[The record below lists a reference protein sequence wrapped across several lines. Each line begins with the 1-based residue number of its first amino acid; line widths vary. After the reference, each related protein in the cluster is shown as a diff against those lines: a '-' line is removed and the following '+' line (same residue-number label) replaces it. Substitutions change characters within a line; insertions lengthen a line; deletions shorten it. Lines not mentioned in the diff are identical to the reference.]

1 MSEFLDDI
9 FNKISSGKS
18 IFKNREVLN
27 IDYIPKR
34 ILFREDQIK
43 KIGETIS
50 PIIKGAKPSNLLL
63 YGKTGTGKT
72 MVARYVINKL
82 NDYIKDQN
90 TIFAYLNCRIDG
102 TLYRVLSEI
111 GDYIGL
117 KIPFTG
123 LSLSEVEKRIFNH
136 LVDKGI
142 KLVLVLDEIDFLVNN
157 PAKRDIGN
165 DILYDFTR
173 YDSIYNNKNGANSFI
188 TLVGISNDLKFMD
201 YLEGRVQS
209 SLRSEEILFPPYTV
223 EEIKEILKD
232 RVKEAFI
239 ENSVNEEIINLIAA
253 YSGSEH
259 GDARR
264 AVDLLRVSGE
274 LAEREGRDKIYE
286 KDVQE
291 ALKNIEKD
299 KVQEAISSLPIHEKA
314 VIFSIATFPNGETT
328 GHVYLKYQE
337 ICNQLGLQPLTQR
350 RISAI
355 INELDMLG
363 LVTAPIIN
371 RGRHGRSKKVQ
382 LTVDKNQ
389 IVETLKNDEVF
400 KLLFNAV

>member
-9 FNKISSGKS
+9 FNKVSSGKS

-34 ILFREDQIK
+34 ILFRDDQIK
-43 KIGETIS
+43 KIGETLS
-50 PIIKGAKPSNLLL
+50 PVIKGAKPSNLLL

-72 MVARYVINKL
+72 MVARYVVNKL
-82 NDYIKDQN
+82 NDYIKDKD
-90 TIFAYLNCRIDG
+90 TIFAYLNCRING
-102 TLYRVLSEI
+102 TPYRVLSEI
-111 GDYIGL
+111 GDYIGI

-123 LSLSEVEKRIFNH
+123 LSLSEVEKRIFNN

-157 PAKRDIGN
+157 PNKRDIGN

-173 YDSIYNNKNGANSFI
+173 YDSIYTIKNTSNSFI
-188 TLVGISNDLKFMD
+188 TIVGISNDLKFME

-223 EEIKEILKD
+223 EEIKEILND

-239 ENSVNEEIINLIAA
+239 DNSVSDEIINLIAA

-274 LAEREGRDKIYE
+274 FAEREGRIKIDE
-286 KDVQE
+286 KDVHE

-314 VIFSIATFPNGETT
+314 VIFSIASFPNGETT

-337 ICNQLGLQPLTQR
+337 ICDQLGLQPLTQR
-350 RISAI
+350 RISTI

-371 RGRHGRSKKVQ
+371 RGRHGRSKKTQ

-389 IVETLKNDEVF
+389 IIETLKKDDVF
-400 KLLFNAV
+400 KLLFNAI